1 MQVRLLP
8 GAFFDK
14 GPVVHLAEH
23 CSRTAKVGGSSPPRS
38 IKYFMNMI
46 KKILNI
52 LIQFIIWYFFIY
64 LWLYTIKN
72 PVNLWL
78 NSFLILIIA
87 SIGFF
92 ILFSKK

>member
-1 MQVRLLP
+1 
-8 GAFFDK
+8 
-14 GPVVHLAEH
+14 
-23 CSRTAKVGGSSPPRS
+23 
-38 IKYFMNMI
+38 MNMI